1 MERFSARYF
10 DENGVF
16 LSYSLE
22 LFCSLA
28 PYSFQLPGRWM
39 LNFLIDVQ
47 TGKKVPGERLF
58 RLWKSR
64 LLDWGKGDGH
74 SPGKRHYHLARTWCV
89 V

>member
-1 MERFSARYF
+1 MERFPARYF

-47 TGKKVPGERLF
+47 TGKKVTVTRRASVTVTWLEPGE
-58 RLWKSR
+58 
-64 LLDWGKGDGH
+64 
-74 SPGKRHYHLARTWCV
+74 
-89 V
+89 